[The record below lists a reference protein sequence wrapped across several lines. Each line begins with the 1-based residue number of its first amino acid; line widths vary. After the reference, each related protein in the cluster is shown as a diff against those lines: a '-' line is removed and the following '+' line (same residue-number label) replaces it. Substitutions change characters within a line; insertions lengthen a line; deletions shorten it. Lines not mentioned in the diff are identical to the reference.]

1 MPRDFDAT
9 SPESRMLSIE
19 EAAAILNVSR
29 RFVVTLADAGK
40 LGAVE
45 TTEDG
50 QRRIPAA
57 AIDTYRSEQKAGAR
71 DALAELAAMSQ
82 GAELYSSDVKKGR
95 K

>member
-9 SPESRMLSIE
+9 SPEGRMLSIE
-19 EAAAILNVSR
+19 EVADILNVCR

-40 LGAVE
+40 LGVVE
-45 TTEDG
+45 RTEVG

-57 AIDTYRSEQKAGAR
+57 AVETYRCEQEARAR
-71 DALAELAAMSQ
+71 DALAELAAISQ
-82 GAELYSSDVKKGR
+82 GAGLYGSNVKMGR